1 MEAVEDLMFM
11 SRGTDLIDERVPY
24 FVMPRSLTL
33 MTKDK
38 MFVYGNSQTHFC
50 EVIIARSPSD
60 PYCFVLHTPGYLHPT
75 ISLFRNI
82 LPNLRFEVTV
92 ESVEL

>member
-11 SRGTDLIDERVPY
+11 SRGIDLNDERVPF
-24 FVMPRSLTL
+24 FVMPRSLTQ
-33 MTKDK
+33 MTKDE

-60 PYCFVLHTPGYLHPT
+60 PYCLVLHTHSYPYPT

-82 LPNLRFEVTV
+82 LLNLRFEVTV
-92 ESVEL
+92 ESVEF